1 MRIYRNGIYICLI
14 LCGGTFI
21 SLLCNILCS
30 VIWNVTMNGTV
41 ENILLGVFASAFVVL
56 VTYIGAYLIE
66 KKRTIGLLIHYC
78 GAYIDELSR
87 FIPMVL
93 PISDDG
99 HCKINWNSITNQI
112 ESDAATHEVVKR
124 LCAIHSE
131 RLYTVDGFYPMFR
144 KNTNNLDVHR
154 LFIMLAKVNTS
165 LQYCDF
171 AYNQKN
177 NVMYKLEKMD
187 NKYSNSE
194 LIQYLKVIFQIES
207 KEYAEFISLLEK
219 VSSKHRGKT
228 VFEKGCMD
236 KCS

>member
-1 MRIYRNGIYICLI
+1 MRIYRNGIFICSI

-21 SLLCNILCS
+21 ALLCNVVCS
-30 VIWNVTMNGTV
+30 VFWNVAMDSTI

-78 GAYIDELSR
+78 GTYIEELAH

-93 PISDDG
+93 PISEDG
-99 HCKINWNSITNQI
+99 HCKVNWDSIINQI
-112 ESDAATHEVVKR
+112 ENDASTHEVVKK

-131 RLYTVDGFYPMFR
+131 RLYSVDGFYPIFR
-144 KNTNNLDVHR
+144 KNSNNLNAHR

-177 NVMYKLEKMD
+177 NVMYKLEKM
-187 NKYSNSE
+187 NSKYSTNE
-194 LIQYLKVIFQIES
+194 LIQYLKVIFQIENT
-207 KEYAEFISLLEK
+207 EYAEFISLIEK
-219 VSSKHRGKT
+219 VSSKHKGKT

-236 KCS
+236 KCT